1 MAAGEPERPKDLR
14 SGFGFE
20 SKFRIDSAF
29 EGAPIGAETP
39 GYGEAVEIPLTAHL
53 ARQLHATAQGTW
65 QLSPTALPAAPAWPI
80 RGLST
85 GTTVPVELPAPM
97 RSPLR
102 GRVPDPMPLEPGTIA
117 DASSMLKVGAT
128 PAGQVSLAGLCPLAL
143 SACLPRALTVASW
156 NPSTPV
162 LESSVA
168 APGLKLS
175 PPGLSLSTQTLP
187 VSLPAI
193 CAGAFVSRECSASQP
208 VVDWAGP
215 AYPVLSC
222 LLHVEKGWG
231 LSSATLLD
239 PRNLPPVLHR
249 QTNLPI
255 QTTEEVRIP
264 AFPALPDAPVQVTS
278 AEGKA
283 LSAPEPAKLQTS
295 SFHPFA
301 PIPAG
306 DAIPYNPALPQA
318 QYALD
323 EPGSAPRASDGPGHI
338 ASIEPVVKIRVL
350 RDEELRPITGPAAV
364 GASTPFFFHEGQ
376 RQMEFCEE
384 EPVMETAHIPLE
396 ENCVVEGGFAY
407 DPVQLQPSPDPRPRC
422 GHARLRRSAHVVL
435 PDRTEFGQR
444 LDLRPNLREMP
455 SGATTDWLPAGLHP
469 ADTLERALRK
479 PEPFAGA
486 VMVVAISDYD
496 KNVELHGEAKIH
508 PILDDVLNFISE
520 AAGQTAFLCRSSSQE
535 LVIAWP
541 AERLENPQRCSTRL
555 PRSCGTS
562 NFDHLA
568 G

>member
-1 MAAGEPERPKDLR
+1 
-14 SGFGFE
+14 
-20 SKFRIDSAF
+20 
-29 EGAPIGAETP
+29 
-39 GYGEAVEIPLTAHL
+39 V
-53 ARQLHATAQGTW
+53 
-65 QLSPTALPAAPAWPI
+65 
-80 RGLST
+80 
-85 GTTVPVELPAPM
+85 
-97 RSPLR
+97 
-102 GRVPDPMPLEPGTIA
+102 
-117 DASSMLKVGAT
+117 
-128 PAGQVSLAGLCPLAL
+128 
-143 SACLPRALTVASW
+143 
-156 NPSTPV
+156 
-162 LESSVA
+162 
-168 APGLKLS
+168 
-175 PPGLSLSTQTLP
+175 
-187 VSLPAI
+187 
-193 CAGAFVSRECSASQP
+193 
-208 VVDWAGP
+208 
-215 AYPVLSC
+215 YPVLSC

-255 QTTEEVRIP
+255 QATEEVRIP

-278 AEGKA
+278 AEGKT

-384 EPVMETAHIPLE
+384 EPVMETAQIPLE

-407 DPVQLQPSPDPRPRC
+407 DPVQLQPSPGPASRVVVMPAFDD
-422 GHARLRRSAHVVL
+422 LRTLFFPIAPSL
-435 PDRTEFGQR
+435 DKR

-455 SGATTDWLPAGLHP
+455 SGAKADWLPAGLHP

-508 PILDDVLNFISE
+508 PILDDVLSFISE

-541 AERLENPQRCSTRL
+541 AERLENPQRVFHAITEKLWDFQLRSLGGVTIIFTWGSHESHGGPLLRALEGARLQMLESRRHRKSTITGVGRF
-555 PRSCGTS
+555 RRQMVS
-562 NFDHLA
+562 
-568 G
+568 